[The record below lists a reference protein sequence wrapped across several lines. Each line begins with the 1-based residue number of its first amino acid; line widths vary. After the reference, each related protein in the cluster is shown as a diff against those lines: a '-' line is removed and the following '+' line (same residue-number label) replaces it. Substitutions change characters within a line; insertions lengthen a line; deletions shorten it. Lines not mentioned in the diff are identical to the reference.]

1 MSPSGAIAPE
11 FYAWLLNS
19 PWATFLN
26 NHEWAFPVV
35 QSLHF
40 IGFALLIGTIMI
52 VDMQLLGFSS
62 LRQTPAELAAD
73 LAPWT
78 LLGVAVMLTT
88 GPLMFSADAP
98 NYYFN
103 PALRFKMVFLVIALL
118 FHFTL
123 HGRAVRPGVPPMA
136 AKLAA
141 VTSLLLWTTVVAG
154 GRMIAFI

>member
-1 MSPSGAIAPE
+1 MAPQ
-11 FYAWLLNS
+11 FYVWLLNS
-19 PWATFLN
+19 PWADFLN

-40 IGFALLIGTIMI
+40 IGFALLVGTIAI
-52 VDMQLLGFSS
+52 VDMQLLGLVM
-62 LRQTPAELAAD
+62 LRQPPSELAAD

-78 LLGVAVMLTT
+78 AAGIAVMLTT

-103 PALRFKMVFLVIALL
+103 PALRFKMVCLIVALL

-123 HGRAVRPGVPPMA
+123 HRRAVRPGVSPMV

-141 VTSLLLWTTVVAG
+141 ATSLLLWITVVGG